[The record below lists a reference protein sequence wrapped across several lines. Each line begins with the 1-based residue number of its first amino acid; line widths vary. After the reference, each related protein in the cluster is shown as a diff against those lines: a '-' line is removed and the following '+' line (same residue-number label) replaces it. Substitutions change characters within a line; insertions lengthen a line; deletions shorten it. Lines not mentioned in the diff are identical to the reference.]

1 LKNIVVNLKIHTPW
15 YRYSNKKYSLE
26 EFDNFLSEIHHFE
39 CGEICSI
46 NISNCGVV
54 SINFKDDLS
63 ENQLKEFCSIFIYF
77 VSVCNGYNCEFDELA
92 IIDEI
97 PIPHFFSYAK
107 EDETTFPLLKNI
119 KFYEISLEDIN
130 SIFGDII
137 CKLFSANKL
146 VILSLLSNYYSI
158 VFYKDF
164 IGNGI
169 HKFRNIVAN
178 IESIITTINAKKYLD
193 DENENKEYFAVLNN
207 ISGVSKSKLK
217 KHLSFRRVSL
227 EEKLKDSFEYMEK
240 FGLRFKLNVNK
251 ECKKIAD
258 TRNFVSHLFETD
270 KEYLSETEISDYTAV
285 FEEMFRMLFLEY
297 CGVSYTLIGEKF
309 LRNAP
314 ICIKLKKCFDIE
326 TK

>member
-1 LKNIVVNLKIHTPW
+1 
-15 YRYSNKKYSLE
+15 
-26 EFDNFLSEIHHFE
+26 
-39 CGEICSI
+39 
-46 NISNCGVV
+46 
-54 SINFKDDLS
+54 
-63 ENQLKEFCSIFIYF
+63 
-77 VSVCNGYNCEFDELA
+77 
-92 IIDEI
+92 
-97 PIPHFFSYAK
+97 
-107 EDETTFPLLKNI
+107 
-119 KFYEISLEDIN
+119 LEDIN